1 MCDAAFTT
9 ITSRRSSLNTNA
21 ELSLNTLLHASHCRT
36 ISGGRPGGV
45 VGVQWPDINPVSRP
59 AGRPKCREWARSVTN
74 AQPKEGSA
82 VRSRWKKRRG
92 RVKRGK
98 VCALS
103 RQRSPNCDIIRKSTM
118 SYLCID
124 YSYFQRTFVSNPSTS
139 SVLVQDGLFRDWRRR
154 GIPTPATKH
163 RPASQYEGRAFVG
176 VVLSALSLTLSRVC

>member
-36 ISGGRPGGV
+36 ISGGRPGAV
-45 VGVQWPDINPVSRP
+45 VGVQWPDINPVTRP
-59 AGRPKCREWARSVTN
+59 EGRPKCRDWARSVTN

-103 RQRSPNCDIIRKSTM
+103 RQRSPNC
-118 SYLCID
+118 
-124 YSYFQRTFVSNPSTS
+124 
-139 SVLVQDGLFRDWRRR
+139 VL
-154 GIPTPATKH
+154 
-163 RPASQYEGRAFVG
+163 
-176 VVLSALSLTLSRVC
+176 